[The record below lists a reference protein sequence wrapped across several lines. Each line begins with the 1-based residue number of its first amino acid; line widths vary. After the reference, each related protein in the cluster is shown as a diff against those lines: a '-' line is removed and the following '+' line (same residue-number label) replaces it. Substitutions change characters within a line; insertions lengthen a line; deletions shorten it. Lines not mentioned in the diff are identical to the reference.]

1 MGVLVGLGGKRVA
14 AALGVA
20 AILLVGGAG
29 PAFGDAEDDAKA
41 VFCLTVKSERNLR
54 SAGTAIG
61 VEVPQDVTV
70 WRKAKPAEFE
80 RVCSALYGAEKTP
93 SPSWF
98 TESLPFL
105 TGMFGALLAFAAAAW
120 RDRVTRG
127 RKQGEDL
134 RAALTEFE
142 TAARAFLGGYVG
154 DRSDTAVHAGRAKLV
169 SHLAVVRSEHRG
181 WSRVVALLVEL
192 RTGPLGAAL
201 TGPGA
206 GQGDEASKRAARLDQ
221 LHDDVL
227 LVATAVTTPLRPH
240 PAMRPRTR

>member
-1 MGVLVGLGGKRVA
+1 MGVLVGLGGKRA
-14 AALGVA
+14 AAAFGVA
-20 AILLVGGAG
+20 AILLVGGGG

-41 VFCLTVKSERNLR
+41 VYCLTVKSERNLR
-54 SAGTAIG
+54 AAGTAIG
-61 VEVPQDVTV
+61 VDVPKDVTA
-70 WRKAKPAEFE
+70 WRKDKPAEFE

-98 TESLPFL
+98 TEALPFL
-105 TGMFGALLAFAAAAW
+105 TGLFGALLAYAAAAW

-142 TAARAFLGGYVG
+142 TSARAFLGGYVG
-154 DRSDTAVHAGRAKLV
+154 DRSDTAVLAARARLV
-169 SHLAVVRSEHRG
+169 SQLAVVRSEHRG
-181 WSRVVALLVEL
+181 WSRVESLLLEL
-192 RTGPLGAAL
+192 RTGALGAAL

-206 GQGDEASKRAARLDQ
+206 GQGDEARTRAARLDQ
-221 LHDDVL
+221 LRDEVL
-227 LVATAVTTPLRPH
+227 LVATAVTTPVRPH